1 MNTGSLGDTRLQ
13 YMNKSLEIMCALSK
27 ALTSAGLVTVR
38 LSSGGDNVAAPVGG
52 DAAGVPRRAGEV
64 GVAGAGG
71 CN

>member
-1 MNTGSLGDTRLQ
+1 
-13 YMNKSLEIMCALSK
+13 MNKSLGIVFAISE

-38 LSSGGDNVAAPVGG
+38 LRSGGENVADSVGG

-64 GVAGAGG
+64 GVAWG

>member
-1 MNTGSLGDTRLQ
+1 
-13 YMNKSLEIMCALSK
+13 MNKSLGITFALSR

-38 LSSGGDNVAAPVGG
+38 LSSGGENVAAAVGG

>member
-1 MNTGSLGDTRLQ
+1 
-13 YMNKSLEIMCALSK
+13 MNKSLGITFALSG

-38 LSSGGDNVAAPVGG
+38 LRSGGENVADPVGG

-64 GVAGAGG
+64 GVAGG

>member
-1 MNTGSLGDTRLQ
+1 MNTGPLGDTRLQ
-13 YMNKSLEIMCALSK
+13 YKNHLVSHLLYMK
-27 ALTSAGLVTVR
+27 LTSAGLVTVR
-38 LSSGGDNVAAPVGG
+38 LRSGGDNVAAAVGG

>member
-1 MNTGSLGDTRLQ
+1 MNTGPLGDTRLQ
-13 YMNKSLEIMCALSK
+13 YMNKSLGITFALSG

-38 LSSGGDNVAAPVGG
+38 LRSGGENVAAPVGG

-64 GVAGAGG
+64 GVAGG